1 MQFSNP
7 CACAAQKNE
16 QNKQTNTCTHSIRI
30 WLFATSIFYCI
41 HFWYDYDNAMTQTSA
56 HTEIVMEHCCFYAIR
71 FSPPPELELHRYG
84 LNADET
90 YNFHG
95 ILNNDVANGTVR
107 QAQDFLNRT
116 YCGNV
121 SIEFAYIES
130 EHEREWLV
138 ENYEKLVSHA
148 NGAAA
153 TATNVS
159 IDAKRSILEL
169 LLKSQ
174 TWDNFLA
181 TKFPTV
187 KRYGGKK
194 AKIHIIIRFASLA
207 HFILPP
213 LLYWMYLKNNVK
225 KMEF

>member
-1 MQFSNP
+1 
-7 CACAAQKNE
+7 
-16 QNKQTNTCTHSIRI
+16 
-30 WLFATSIFYCI
+30 
-41 HFWYDYDNAMTQTSA
+41 
-56 HTEIVMEHCCFYAIR
+56 MEHCCFYAIH

-148 NGAAA
+148 NGAA
-153 TATNVS
+153 TNVS

-187 KRYGGKK
+187 KRYGGKQ
-194 AKIHIIIRFASLA
+194 ANIRIIIRFVSIPSHSLSFSLLSI
-207 HFILPP
+207 HILNVFG
-213 LLYWMYLKNNVK
+213 KNK
-225 KMEF
+225 

>member
-1 MQFSNP
+1 MVVVVDVF
-7 CACAAQKNE
+7 
-16 QNKQTNTCTHSIRI
+16 RV
-30 WLFATSIFYCI
+30 I
-41 HFWYDYDNAMTQTSA
+41 HFS
-56 HTEIVMEHCCFYAIR
+56 V
-71 FSPPPELELHRYG
+71 PPELELHRYG

-95 ILNNDVANGTVR
+95 ILNNDVANGTIR

-148 NGAAA
+148 TQATAAA
-153 TATNVS
+153 AAASKAATNVS
-159 IDAKRSILEL
+159 MDAKKSILEL

-174 TWDNFLA
+174 TWDTFLA
-181 TKFPTV
+181 TKFPAV

-194 AKIHIIIRFASLA
+194 
-207 HFILPP
+207 
-213 LLYWMYLKNNVK
+213 VK
-225 KMEF
+225 YTLS

>member
-1 MQFSNP
+1 MDSLLR
-7 CACAAQKNE
+7 CK
-16 QNKQTNTCTHSIRI
+16 
-30 WLFATSIFYCI
+30 Y
-41 HFWYDYDNAMTQTSA
+41 
-56 HTEIVMEHCCFYAIR
+56 CCFH
-71 FSPPPELELHRYG
+71 FSIPPELELHRYG

-95 ILNNDVANGTVR
+95 ILNNDVANGTIR
-107 QAQDFLNRT
+107 QAQDFIQRV

-148 NGAAA
+148 TGATASAA
-153 TATNVS
+153 NPATNVP
-159 IDAKRSILEL
+159 IDTKKSILEL

-174 TWDNFLA
+174 TWDKFLA

-194 AKIHIIIRFASLA
+194 VKFT
-207 HFILPP
+207 
-213 LLYWMYLKNNVK
+213 LL
-225 KMEF
+225 

>member
-1 MQFSNP
+1 MRMIL
-7 CACAAQKNE
+7 CVCV
-16 QNKQTNTCTHSIRI
+16 C
-30 WLFATSIFYCI
+30 LFVVLCI
-41 HFWYDYDNAMTQTSA
+41 HT
-56 HTEIVMEHCCFYAIR
+56 IL
-71 FSPPPELELHRYG
+71 FSLPPELELHRYG
-84 LNADET
+84 LNTDET

-95 ILNNDVANGTVR
+95 ILNNDVANGTIR

-116 YCGNV
+116 YCGSV

-148 NGAAA
+148 TGITAAA
-153 TATNVS
+153 AAASNTATNVP
-159 IDAKRSILEL
+159 IDAKKSILEL

-174 TWDNFLA
+174 TWDKFLA

-194 AKIHIIIRFASLA
+194 
-207 HFILPP
+207 
-213 LLYWMYLKNNVK
+213 VK
-225 KMEF
+225 YTLS